1 MSKLTNPRRQAE
13 NEAKATTRMLRVS
26 PQKLNLLAQLI
37 RGKKVATALADLEF
51 SRKRISV
58 EVKKTLESAIANAE
72 NNHELDVDDLIVAQA
87 WVGKDIVMKR
97 FSPRAR
103 GTGRTDR
110 EAVRQH
116 HHYRAG
122 SRRRRQGR
130 LERRFHMGQKIN
142 PIGLRL
148 GVNRTWDSRWFSS
161 KGEYGKLL
169 HEDMKIR
176 ETLTKGLKQAAISK
190 IVIERPH
197 KKARINIHSARPG
210 VVIGKKG
217 ADIEKLRKQV
227 AKLTNSEVAINIVEV
242 RKPEID
248 ATLVAESIAQQLER
262 RVAFRRAMKRAVQS
276 AMRLG
281 AEGIRINCSG
291 RLGGAEIARLEWY
304 REGRV
309 PLHTLRADV
318 DYGVATAH
326 TAYGT
331 CGIKVWIFKGE
342 ILEHDP
348 MAQDKRLAEADH
360 SSTHRP
366 RREPREREHAREAV

>member
-1 MSKLTNPRRQAE
+1 
-13 NEAKATTRMLRVS
+13 
-26 PQKLNLLAQLI
+26 
-37 RGKKVATALADLEF
+37 
-51 SRKRISV
+51 
-58 EVKKTLESAIANAE
+58 
-72 NNHELDVDDLIVAQA
+72 
-87 WVGKDIVMKR
+87 
-97 FSPRAR
+97 
-103 GTGRTDR
+103 
-110 EAVRQH
+110 
-116 HHYRAG
+116 
-122 SRRRRQGR
+122 
-130 LERRFHMGQKIN
+130 MGQKIN

-148 GVNRTWDSRWFSS
+148 GVNRTWDSRWYSD
-161 KGEYGKLL
+161 KTAYGKLL

-176 ETLTKGLKQAAISK
+176 DVLAKGLKQAAISK

-197 KKARINIHSARPG
+197 KKCRVNIHSARPG

-217 ADIEKLRKQV
+217 ADIDKLRKQV
-227 AKLTNSEVAINIVEV
+227 SKLTNSEVAINIVEV
-242 RKPEID
+242 RKPEVD

-348 MAQDKRLAEADH
+348 MAQDKRQAEADH

-366 RREPREREHAREAV
+366 RREPRERDRDQGRDRERREAV